1 MLSLPQRS
9 YRCCLL
15 REFRGGSVCIWPK
28 LAANLHKPAAAA
40 MFPTEDPIVSQAW
53 QRIDEWAAELAD
65 PNFILPA
72 MQQQD
77 LDDGMHALATQPNVK
92 LEARKAAGRVHLK
105 LAVCAKLVHVLP
117 QPYQTRAVVKSL
129 TTHMLRDGIV
139 DTLSMLIA
147 PYAIRSPHPTLLLLV
162 LDAIYRLRNND
173 RAPVQLFVN
182 TVFGD
187 LFQMLEDL
195 LRSLFN
201 DHAAKI
207 ALAPAARKS
216 SHVFDSSWADA
227 TVRMFLA
234 RLRSTV
240 TSNETREAPQ
250 STTITTNRKP
260 RTPRAKARSYTSI
273 ARGKKT
279 AACTCQEHW
288 HPDVRR
294 QMASGKIPNDWASL
308 ERVLRRPDLVQAP
321 FTAKNFNLTAALQNI
336 LRPQFCPVHPIKL
349 DSTFRAP
356 SIPTRCW
363 YTLHLDEPPFWETPL
378 LLGRL
383 LLEFG
388 ATELANDVCLDHSHF
403 PVTPQS
409 LVAALTTDVTIHELL
424 VKAGVCNQ
432 VSEPRVPP
440 SVSAKAFC
448 IYVGAIFWSGA
459 LEFAGIS
466 EWWRGLLAP
475 VVGEVLE
482 VRELVNKAQWSTI
495 SRSALHDD
503 GN

>member
-1 MLSLPQRS
+1 MLSLPHRS

-15 REFRGGSVCIWPK
+15 REFRGRVHLTEP
-28 LAANLHKPAAAA
+28 ANSPQTTTASSEHLHLHKPAAAT
-40 MFPTEDPIVSQAW
+40 MFPAADPGIPQALHC
-53 QRIDEWAAELAD
+53 IDTWAAQLAD
-65 PNFILPA
+65 SSFILPPI
-72 MQQQD
+72 QQQD
-77 LDDGMHALATQPNVK
+77 LDDGMSALATQPNIK
-92 LEARKAAGRVHLK
+92 LEARKAVGRVHLK
-105 LAVCAKLVHVLP
+105 LAVCAKLFDVLP
-117 QPYQTRAVVKSL
+117 QPYQTRAVVK
-129 TTHMLRDGIV
+129 TITAHMLRDCIV
-139 DTLSMLIA
+139 DTLSIRIT
-147 PYAIRSPHPTLLLLV
+147 PYATRSPHPTLLLL
-162 LDAIYRLRNND
+162 LTDAIYRLRNND
-173 RAPVQLFVN
+173 RAPVQLLVN
-182 TVFGD
+182 TLFGD

-195 LRSLFN
+195 SRSLFN

-207 ALAPAARKS
+207 LLAPAARKS
-216 SHVFDSSWADA
+216 SHVFDCSWADA
-227 TVRMFLA
+227 TVRMILA

-240 TSNETREAPQ
+240 TSNETLEALQ

-260 RTPRAKARSYTSI
+260 RKRSRAKARSHASA

-279 AACTCQEHW
+279 AACTCHEHL
-288 HPDVRR
+288 DIRR
-294 QMASGKIPNDWASL
+294 QIASGKIPDDSL
-308 ERVLRRPDLVQAP
+308 
-321 FTAKNFNLTAALQNI
+321 FTVKNFNLTAALQNI
-336 LRPQFCPVHPIKL
+336 LRHQFCPVHPIKL

-363 YTLHLDEPPFWETPL
+363 HTLHLDEPAFWETPL

-388 ATELANDVCLDHSHF
+388 ATELANDVCLDHRHW

-448 IYVGAIFWSGA
+448 IYVGAVFWSGA

-466 EWWRGLLAP
+466 EWWKGLLAP

-482 VRELVNKAQWSTI
+482 VRELVNKVHWNTI
-495 SRSALHDD
+495 SQCALHDD
-503 GN
+503 DD